1 MSDPGSLRVEFV
13 GEEIIVPPDAELT
26 FGRSA
31 DLAIDDNPYL
41 HRVLGRFSV
50 IRGMWWL
57 TNTGRNI
64 ALAVTDASGSSFSR
78 IAPGSGLALTFP
90 EASVRFEAGAA
101 RYEIEIFLPVL
112 EDPALEHNAEPDPEV
127 FLDDG
132 AGPTVTVSQVPLTP
146 EQLEL
151 LVALAEPRL
160 REPGSQAALP
170 TNKAVS
176 LRLDWSRS
184 KFNRK
189 LDALCAKLARAG
201 VTGLHGSAGELA
213 RDRRL
218 RLVEHAITAGMV
230 DHEDLTVLDRGV
242 VPIDGS

>member
-1 MSDPGSLRVEFV
+1 MVSDPGTLRVEFV
-13 GEEIIVPPDAELT
+13 GEEIIVPPDAQLT

-31 DLAIDDNPYL
+31 DLVIDDNPYL

-57 TNTGRNI
+57 TNTGRSI
-64 ALAVTDASGSSFSR
+64 ALAATDMSGSSYSR
-78 IAPGSGLALTFP
+78 IAPGSGLAMTFP

-101 RYEIEIFLPVL
+101 RYEIEVFLP
-112 EDPALEHNAEPDPEV
+112 ALDCDAEPEPEV
-127 FLDDG
+127 FVDDG
-132 AGPTVTVSQVPLTP
+132 ARPTVTASQVPLTP

-160 REPGSQAALP
+160 REPGSQAVLP

-176 LRLDWSRS
+176 VRLAWSRS

-218 RLVEHAITAGMV
+218 RLVEHAITTGMV
-230 DHEDLTVLDRGV
+230 NPEDLTILDRGV

>member
-1 MSDPGSLRVEFV
+1 MSDPGALRVEFV
-13 GEEIIVPPDAELT
+13 GEEILVPPHAELT

-31 DLAIDDNPYL
+31 DLVIDDNPYL

-50 IRGMWWL
+50 VRDMWWL
-57 TNTGRNI
+57 TNTGRSS
-64 ALAVTDASGSSFSR
+64 ALAVTDAAGSSYSR
-78 IAPGSGLALTFP
+78 IAPGSGMAITFP
-90 EASVRFEAGAA
+90 EVSVRFEAGAA
-101 RYEIEIFLPVL
+101 RYEIEVFI
-112 EDPALEHNAEPDPEV
+112 PALEVETRPEPEPRP
-127 FLDDG
+127 DDS
-132 AGPTVTVSQVPLTP
+132 AGPTVTVSRVPLTP

-160 REPGSQAALP
+160 LEPGSQAALP
-170 TNKAVS
+170 TNKAVAA
-176 LRLDWSRS
+176 RLTWSRS

-201 VTGLHGSAGELA
+201 VAGLHGSAGELA

-218 RLVEHAITAGMV
+218 RLVEHAITTGV
-230 DHEDLTVLDRGV
+230 VNPEDLRVIDRGV